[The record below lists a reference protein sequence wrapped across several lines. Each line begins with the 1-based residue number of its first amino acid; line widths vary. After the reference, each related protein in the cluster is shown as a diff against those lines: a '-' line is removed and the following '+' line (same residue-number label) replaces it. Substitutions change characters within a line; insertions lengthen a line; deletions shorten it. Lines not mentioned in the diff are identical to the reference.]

1 LTLAQKRTGTL
12 AVALV
17 AATYVTVAILIAT
30 QFGTWT
36 DEEYTL
42 ATTAHGPL
50 YAYGHAL
57 TYELQAPLYFV
68 LEALWREL
76 DPSSV
81 LWARLPSIASNA
93 GLFFTTA
100 LIARRLGPER
110 RAIWFALLATL
121 NPFVVFAG
129 FEIRL
134 YAFALL
140 LASIMW
146 LLFDSGFAGGRDPR
160 ARVGFVIA
168 TVAAIYVQ
176 YFLAFALAGF
186 FCALVVRGDRRALV
200 SFVVCCVPIVLAA
213 LPLALF
219 AHDQVGG
226 YETRQPGL
234 GTLLRHAVMHPWL
247 DFLFPFDSTWGLRHG
262 VHRAYL
268 VIVALAFAAL
278 LAARPRL
285 TRAEFSWIVCA
296 ATIECVYL
304 ALIVA
309 VRLPLIDRHYVALYV
324 PLAAAAYVVACAV
337 LRGRHPAYGLAFG
350 LCAVLTVSAL
360 ATQYRALAL
369 PGDWRRVGI
378 YLTGAVRAGDAIV
391 LYTADNVAALQRQ
404 YHGRAPIVPFPATPP
419 SDAYDADIF
428 VVHSEAQASAA
439 LEALSR
445 YRRLWFVSNVPCY
458 SFDQSYG
465 CVYVRPAIERYFTI
479 VGRRD
484 FYGSSVEELQRSA
497 AAGAAKKRRRRM
509 ATKAGTSERRGIR
522 MVASDTFPIRE
533 KSPTLMTKAKM

>member
-1 LTLAQKRTGTL
+1 MTLAHKRTGTV
-12 AVALV
+12 AVAI
-17 AATYVTVAILIAT
+17 AAAAYVTAAILVAT

-68 LEALWREL
+68 LEAMWREL

-81 LWARLPSIASNA
+81 LWARLPSIACNA

-110 RAIWFALLATL
+110 HAIWFALLATL

-160 ARVGFVIA
+160 ARIGFVIV

-186 FCALVVRGDRRALV
+186 ACALVVRGDRRGLV
-200 SFVVCCVPIVLAA
+200 SFLVCCAPIVLAA

-226 YETRQPGL
+226 YETRGPTL
-234 GTLLRHAVMHPWL
+234 GALLRHALMHPWL
-247 DFLFPFDSTWGLRHG
+247 DFLFPFDSTWGVRRG

-268 VIVALAFAAL
+268 GLIVLAFATV

-285 TRAEFSWIVCA
+285 TRAELSWIACA
-296 ATIECVYL
+296 ATIELVYL
-304 ALIVA
+304 ALILA
-309 VRLPLIDRHYVALYV
+309 VRLPLNDRHYVALYV
-324 PLAAAAYVVACAV
+324 PLAAAAYAVACAV
-337 LRGRHPAYGLAFG
+337 LRGRHPGYSLAFG
-350 LCAVLTVSAL
+350 LCAALTAGAL
-360 ATQYRALAL
+360 TAQYRALAL
-369 PGDWRRVGI
+369 PGDWRRVGS
-378 YLTGAVRAGDAIV
+378 YLSTAVPAGDAIV

-404 YHGRAPIVPFPATPP
+404 YHGSAPIVPFPVTP
-419 SDAYDADIF
+419 SADAYDADVF
-428 VVHSEAQASAA
+428 VVHSEAQAVAA
-439 LEALSR
+439 LEALGR

-465 CVYVRPAIERYFTI
+465 CVYVAPAIERHFTI
-479 VGRRD
+479 VARRD
-484 FYGSSVEELQRSA
+484 FFGSSVEELQRSA
-497 AAGAAKKRRRRM
+497 AAGAANKRRRRM
-509 ATKAGTSERRGIR
+509 ATNAGTSERRGMR
-522 MVASDTFPIRE
+522 MVASDTFPILE
-533 KSPTLMTKAKM
+533 KSPTLTTNAKM

>member
-1 LTLAQKRTGTL
+1 M
-12 AVALV
+12 
-17 AATYVTVAILIAT
+17 YVIVAILIAT

-81 LWARLPSIASNA
+81 LWARLPSIACNA

-110 RAIWFALLATL
+110 NAIWFALLATL

-160 ARVGFVIA
+160 ARVAFVIV

-186 FCALVVRGDRRALV
+186 FCALVVRGDRRVLG
-200 SFVVCCVPIVLAA
+200 SFVACCAPIVLAA

-226 YETRQPGL
+226 YETSEPPL
-234 GTLLRHAVMHPWL
+234 GTLLRHAVLHPWL
-247 DFLFPFDSTWGLRHG
+247 DFLFPFDSTWGVRHG

-268 VIVALAFAAL
+268 VLVALAFATV
-278 LAARPRL
+278 LAARPRF
-285 TRAEFSWIVCA
+285 TRAELSWVACA
-296 ATIECVYL
+296 ATVECVYL
-304 ALIVA
+304 ALIIA
-309 VRLPLIDRHYVALYV
+309 LRLPLNDRHYVALYV
-324 PLAAAAYVVACAV
+324 PLAAAAYAVACAV
-337 LRGRHPAYGLAFG
+337 LRGKHPAYGLAFG
-350 LCAVLTVSAL
+350 LCAVLSAGAL
-360 ATQYRALAL
+360 TTQYRALAL
-369 PGDWRRVGI
+369 PGDWRRVGS
-378 YLTGAVRAGDAIV
+378 YLTSVVPPDDAIV
-391 LYTADNVAALQRQ
+391 LYTADNLAALRRQ
-404 YHGRAPIVPFPATPP
+404 YHGRAPIVAFPVTPP
-419 SDAYDADIF
+419 EDAYDVDVF
-428 VVHSEAQASAA
+428 VVHSEAQAAAA
-439 LEALSR
+439 LEALAR
-445 YRRLWFVSNVPCY
+445 YPRLWFVSNVPCY
-458 SFDQSYG
+458 SFDESYG
-465 CVYVRPAIERYFTI
+465 CVYVQSAIARSFTI
-479 VGRRD
+479 VARRD

-497 AAGAAKKRRRRM
+497 AAGAAKRRRRRM
-509 ATKAGTSERRGIR
+509 ATNAGTSERRGTRI
-522 MVASDTFPIRE
+522 VASETFPIRE